1 MASSGTYNFNP
12 SLGEAVLYAFH
23 LCGIRPPQIGQEH
36 MFTARMAANLLQQSW
51 SNQGVNLWEVK
62 GPITIPFVAGVP
74 TYAVQ
79 TNAAIMLDV
88 YVTQPGQAPPV
99 GNIDRIITPVTRTE
113 YASYPNKLQQSTPNV
128 YWYDRLIAPS
138 ITFWQTPNASPYTQA
153 NYYYMSIIQDAVL
166 AGGTTLDV
174 VNRFLPAYINGLA
187 AELARTWAPSL
198 RQDLKAE
205 ATEQLALAKGQ
216 DVERGNIMVSPMLS
230 GYYRN

>member
-1 MASSGTYNFNP
+1 MASSSGTYGFNP

-36 MFTARMAANLLQQSW
+36 MFTARMAANLLQQDW
-51 SNQGVNLWEVK
+51 SNEGVNLWEVK
-62 GPITIPFVAGVP
+62 GPITIPFVQGVP

-79 TNAAIMLDV
+79 ANAAILLDV
-88 YVTQPGQAPPV
+88 YVTQPGSTV
-99 GNIDRIITPVTRTE
+99 NTDRIITPITRTE

-128 YWYDRLIAPS
+128 YWYDRLMSPS

-174 VNRFLPAYINGLA
+174 VNRFLPAYVYGLA
-187 AELARTWAPSL
+187 AALSETWAPS
-198 RQDLKAE
+198 
-205 ATEQLALAKGQ
+205 ATQRLQASSDARLARAKGQ